1 MEKCSVEKA
10 CALKML
16 GMINDL
22 WPGTS
27 ARSEI
32 CPMGGEA
39 MATQGKVLE
48 KQLW

>member
-1 MEKCSVEKA
+1 MEEHSVEKA

-27 ARSEI
+27 ALSVL
-32 CPMGGEA
+32 CPVGGEV
-39 MATQGKVLE
+39 MAAQD
-48 KQLW
+48 QF